1 MIRRIQLS
9 LNEANTGKLAQLDR
23 VMTEALRVL
32 NGYIDVLWATKS
44 TNKFASIKLETWLS
58 ARLQQCLLKQAAEVV
73 KSQRKKVHK
82 TQPVVTKRTI
92 NLDERF
98 LTFSEDVNSFDFW
111 VKIASLGD
119 RVIVN
124 LPADKHKHFN
134 SHRAGAWLMRKAG
147 RLRQNSRGWFLDVY
161 MEKDAPAVKTSGSA
175 VGLDTGY
182 KKLLATSDGAIHDVG
197 LEAVYE
203 KIARKKQGSKAFDRA
218 LIERDQK
225 INQTINQID
234 LSQVRTL
241 IVEDLKSVKSGSRG
255 RIRKEFNNKLQRWS
269 YPKVLGKL
277 QSVCEVQGIGLI
289 KVDPAYTSQT
299 CSACGFVDKASRK
312 GERFCCTKCGMEM
325 DADINAAKNI
335 LMRGAY
341 SPPSGQC
348 NEIPF

>member
-1 MIRRIQLS
+1 
-9 LNEANTGKLAQLDR
+9 
-23 VMTEALRVL
+23 MTESLRVL

-44 TNKFASIKLETWLS
+44 TNKFASIKLETWLT
-58 ARLQQCLLKQAAEVV
+58 ARLQQCMLKQAAEVV

-98 LTFSEDVNSFDFW
+98 LSFAEDVNSFDFW
-111 VKIASLGD
+111 VKIASLGNKI
-119 RVIVN
+119 IVN
-124 LPADKHKHFN
+124 LPADKHRHFN
-134 SHRAGAWLMRKAG
+134 SHRTGGWTMRKAG

-161 MEKDAPAVKTSGSA
+161 MEKNAPAVKTSGSA

-182 KKLLATSDGAIHDVG
+182 KKLLVESNGAVHDVG

-234 LSQVRTL
+234 LAQVKTL
-241 IVEDLKSVKSGSRG
+241 VVEDLKSVKSGSRG
-255 RIRKEFNNKLQRWS
+255 RMRKDFNNKLQRWS

-277 QSVCEVQGIGLI
+277 QSVCEVQGIDFK

-312 GERFCCTKCGMEM
+312 GGEFCCTKCGMEM

>member
-1 MIRRIQLS
+1 LS

-44 TNKFASIKLETWLS
+44 TNKFASIKLETWLT
-58 ARLQQCLLKQAAEVV
+58 ARLQQCMLKQAAEVV

-98 LTFSEDVNSFDFW
+98 LSFAEDVNSFDFW
-111 VKIASLGD
+111 VKIASLGNKI
-119 RVIVN
+119 IVN
-124 LPADKHKHFN
+124 LPADKHRHFN
-134 SHRAGAWLMRKAG
+134 SHRTGGWTMRKAG

-182 KKLLATSDGAIHDVG
+182 KKLLADSNGAVHDVG

-225 INQTINQID
+225 INQTINQMD
-234 LSQVRTL
+234 LAQVKTL
-241 IVEDLKSVKSGSRG
+241 VVEDLKSVKSGSRG
-255 RIRKEFNNKLQRWS
+255 RMRKDFNNKLQRWS

-277 QSVCEVQGIGLI
+277 QSVCEVQGIDFK

-312 GERFCCTKCGMEM
+312 GGGFCCTKCGMQM
-325 DADINAAKNI
+325 DADVNAAKNI